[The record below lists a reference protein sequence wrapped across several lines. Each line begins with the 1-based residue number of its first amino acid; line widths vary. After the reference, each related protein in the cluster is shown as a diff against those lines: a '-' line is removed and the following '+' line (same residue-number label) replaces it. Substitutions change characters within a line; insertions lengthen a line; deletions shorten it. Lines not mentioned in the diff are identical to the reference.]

1 MKNRESIDR
10 IAEAMPHPASASL
23 EKKPAILLAAT
34 DRWVPTA
41 RMAMALVNAGCSVD
55 AVCPSGHPLAKT
67 RVIDRMLD
75 YNGLMP
81 VRSIERAIRLTR
93 PDLVIPCDD
102 LAASHLHELYRREHT
117 RSGASCEVC
126 TLIERS
132 LGSAAGFEA
141 VRSRSAFL
149 QVAQEEGIRIPR
161 TQVIENS
168 GDLLNWIAQVG
179 FPMVLKA
186 NGTSGGQGVKVVNTV
201 EESERALR
209 KLQAPPLA
217 ARALKRAL
225 VDRDL
230 TLVWPSISRR
240 RATVSAQAFV
250 AGHEATSAI
259 ACWNGTV
266 IASLHFEVIEKTG
279 STGHATVVRQIE
291 HAEMSDAAVNVAR
304 RLKLSGLHGLDFMLE
319 AETGKAYLIEIN
331 PRTTQVGHLAL
342 GPGHDLPAALFA
354 AITGTKVQP
363 VRKVTENDTIA
374 LFPQEWKRDA
384 ASPFL
389 TSAYHDVPWE
399 EPALVSACVSN
410 LQKQRSRNSGT
421 AVPKQIQPASST
433 KAAVSNLQATNLIAE
448 QNKI

>member
-1 MKNRESIDR
+1 
-10 IAEAMPHPASASL
+10 
-23 EKKPAILLAAT
+23 
-34 DRWVPTA
+34 
-41 RMAMALVNAGCSVD
+41 
-55 AVCPSGHPLAKT
+55 
-67 RVIDRMLD
+67 
-75 YNGLMP
+75 
-81 VRSIERAIRLTR
+81 
-93 PDLVIPCDD
+93 
-102 LAASHLHELYRREHT
+102 
-117 RSGASCEVC
+117 
-126 TLIERS
+126 
-132 LGSAAGFEA
+132 
-141 VRSRSAFL
+141 
-149 QVAQEEGIRIPR
+149 
-161 TQVIENS
+161 
-168 GDLLNWIAQVG
+168 
-179 FPMVLKA
+179 
-186 NGTSGGQGVKVVNTV
+186 
-201 EESERALR
+201 
-209 KLQAPPLA
+209 
-217 ARALKRAL
+217 
-225 VDRDL
+225 
-230 TLVWPSISRR
+230 
-240 RATVSAQAFV
+240 
-250 AGHEATSAI
+250 
-259 ACWNGTV
+259 
-266 IASLHFEVIEKTG
+266 
-279 STGHATVVRQIE
+279 VRQIE